1 MTAGRAYAAGTDVP
15 ADRSRAEIER
25 ALTRFGA
32 TGFGYAWSEGHGAAH
47 IVFEAHERRIRF
59 SLPMPDIA
67 ERRFS
72 VDGRGHRR
80 SPSSARAAHE
90 QEVRRLWRALLLV
103 IKAKLESSASG
114 ITTFEEEFLAHIVL
128 PDGATVGEWAAP
140 QLDKVYSGG
149 QMPALMPG
157 TETR

>member
-1 MTAGRAYAAGTDVP
+1 MTAARAYAAGTDVP

-25 ALTRFGA
+25 VLTRFGA
-32 TGFGYAWSEGHGAAH
+32 TGFGYAWSEDHGAAQV
-47 IVFEAHERRIRF
+47 VFEAHGRRIRF
-59 SLPMPDIA
+59 SLPMPDSA
-67 ERRFS
+67 ERRFT
-72 VDGRGHRR
+72 VDGRNRRR

-128 PDGATVGEWAAP
+128 PDGSTVGEWAVP
-140 QLDKVYSGG
+140 QLGELYSSG
-149 QMPALMPG
+149 QMPALLPG
-157 TETR
+157 TEGR